1 MSRVLQSAV
10 ESEIWEGRQVLVPVL
25 KTSPPF
31 SRSYCF
37 CEKISFFW
45 KFTRILCNA
54 KQLKVPCVFYFFG
67 FSV

>member
-10 ESEIWEGRQVLVPVL
+10 ESEIWEGRQVSVPVL
-25 KTSPPF
+25 KTNPPF

-37 CEKISFFW
+37 CEKMIF
-45 KFTRILCNA
+45 LCNA
-54 KQLKVPCVFYFFG
+54 KQLKVTCVFYFFG